1 MDINKPGKTG
11 KKGKNKSS
19 KNGGTNGG
27 NGKVPIALGN
37 SSKVDRLGGSGS
49 LLHETVP
56 EAPGHSSPVHR
67 AVQTDRI
74 LVSERWVMTD
84 PLPPVESFKERYE
97 SVLHEKIDLRAKLEE
112 SEDRRFK
119 LQRDHKRELDRL
131 NKTLRQEAKEVR
143 QSVCRARAI
152 LVHRGISELRHQS
165 KEPALLYSYI
175 HRPIEW
181 LPLLAVE

>member
-1 MDINKPGKTG
+1 MG

-27 NGKVPIALGN
+27 NGGNGKVPIALGS
-37 SSKVDRLGGSGS
+37 SSKVDRQIGGSGS

-56 EAPGHSSPVHR
+56 EVAGRSSPVHR
-67 AVQTDRI
+67 AVQTDRV

-143 QSVCRARAI
+143 QSVCRACAV
-152 LVHRGISELRHQS
+152 LVHRGSPCAGHVQ
-165 KEPALLYSYI
+165 Y
-175 HRPIEW
+175 
-181 LPLLAVE
+181 